1 MKLFVT
7 SLALLAINSV
17 TAFAPA
23 SNAATRSFAP
33 QTSLFERQ
41 QGSVKWYNEEKGFGF
56 IIVDDESRD
65 LFVHITNMREYEGP
79 LREGQLVEYEIGE
92 GPKGPMA
99 VDVITLD

>member
-56 IIVDDESRD
+56 IIVDDE
-65 LFVHITNMREYEGP
+65 
-79 LREGQLVEYEIGE
+79 
-92 GPKGPMA
+92 
-99 VDVITLD
+99 